1 MRILSS
7 YKDFYD
13 FVVIEPDNKKF
24 YLRETKEVVFS
35 ELEHNKSLERTILS
49 PITYDKLN
57 GMRLKFIYPFE
68 KGYMSAV
75 AFCDRLRSFM
85 VYDNV
90 IYWHYEDIPEKL
102 IKFLEKRNE
111 SKWYSFND
119 DSYEK
124 WSWHRD
130 PMKDMLRFKKLDWVM
145 DRHTKEPV
153 STNLNRIFNTP
164 ILVINNAN
172 IRNIVLNPKLNEIG
186 FNKTM
191 TPTQAYQDIYN
202 WIPYNEPEVPKS
214 PDDMSRYEAKGF
226 DKKTSFRP
234 NMKDA

>member
-13 FVVIEPDNKKF
+13 FVVVEPDNKKF
-24 YLRETKEVVFS
+24 YLRETKEVVFT
-35 ELEHNKSLERTILS
+35 ELEHKKNPEITILS
-49 PITYDKLN
+49 PITYEKLN
-57 GMRLKFIYPFE
+57 NTKIKFIYPFE
-68 KGYMSAV
+68 KGFISV
-75 AFCDRLRSFM
+75 IAFCDKLRSFL

-90 IYWHYEDIPEKL
+90 IYWYYEDIPEKL
-102 IKFLEKRNE
+102 IKFLEKRNQ

-119 DSYEK
+119 ESYEK

-130 PMKDMLRFKKLDWVM
+130 PLKDMLRYKKLDWII
-145 DRHTKEPV
+145 DKHTNKPLN
-153 STNLNRIFNTP
+153 TNLNKIFNAP
-164 ILVINNAN
+164 VLVVNNAN
-172 IRNIVLNPKLNEIG
+172 IRNIVLNPKLSEIG
-186 FNKTM
+186 FNKTI
-191 TPTQAYQDIYN
+191 TPSEAYQNIYN

-214 PDDMSRYEAKGF
+214 PDDMARYEAKGF